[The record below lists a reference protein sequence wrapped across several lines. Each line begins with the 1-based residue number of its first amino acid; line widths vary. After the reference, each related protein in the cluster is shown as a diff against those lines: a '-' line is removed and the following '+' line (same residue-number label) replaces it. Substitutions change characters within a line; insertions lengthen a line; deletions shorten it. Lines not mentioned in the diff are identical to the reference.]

1 LLHTGNSR
9 VSLSLKA
16 DLRAGLSEAKSDKNR
31 EIRQNA
37 RMFSR
42 YATKIE
48 GILPIWLILA
58 GEGNREGAEGKQ
70 GKVPR
75 PLKALRA
82 SSELG
87 SVFGKIDPGF
97 VFADLILLTCHERGT
112 RLAHSCA
119 CGLYES
125 FRQPRGKP

>member
-1 LLHTGNSR
+1 M
-9 VSLSLKA
+9 
-16 DLRAGLSEAKSDKNR
+16 
-31 EIRQNA
+31 RQNLTKIGK
-37 RMFSR
+37 FGCFPG

-58 GEGNREGAEGKQ
+58 GGREPRGSGCWEGKQ
-70 GKVPR
+70 GKVRR

-112 RLAHSCA
+112 RLAHALVAFTRVSPA
-119 CGLYES
+119 TQRET
-125 FRQPRGKP
+125 RGSPGCRV